1 MGYSE
6 PRQNFGSTSPLFSR
20 YTSRRGER
28 VSGEQ
33 HGGEAETLSRIRAD
47 YGTNLV
53 YASTGCPKKWT
64 IQNRYGYTYAK
75 IAYFQPYPF
84 RTGDA

>member
-1 MGYSE
+1 MEVSLKPCLGSE
-6 PRQNFGSTSPLFSR
+6 QTM
-20 YTSRRGER
+20 
-28 VSGEQ
+28 
-33 HGGEAETLSRIRAD
+33 
-47 YGTNLV
+47 GTNLV

-84 RTGDA
+84 RTGEA

>member
-20 YTSRRGER
+20 YTSRRGEC
-28 VSGEQ
+28 VSEEQ

-47 YGTNLV
+47 YGN
-53 YASTGCPKKWT
+53 
-64 IQNRYGYTYAK
+64 
-75 IAYFQPYPF
+75 
-84 RTGDA
+84 